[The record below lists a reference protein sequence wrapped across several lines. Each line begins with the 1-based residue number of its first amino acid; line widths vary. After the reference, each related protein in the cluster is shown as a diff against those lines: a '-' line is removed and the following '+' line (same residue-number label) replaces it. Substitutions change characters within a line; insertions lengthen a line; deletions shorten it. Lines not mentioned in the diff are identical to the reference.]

1 MAQASPDQSSLQRRL
16 LDDVETTTNFQPIS
30 GLELVPAVSLVEA
43 IEIAQRGDVQLAG
56 IDFYHNVR
64 SALKF
69 AKEYLRQNP
78 SDVLALEQIAA
89 IHLYTQNSPFFLY
102 LNIRMR
108 DEKREVLQP
117 YYAFIK
123 LLLSGLN
130 ALPPVREMVYRAVK
144 MDLHASF
151 PKGAEPIWYWHTHT
165 DTHTHTYIYIY
176 ICEYI
181 HTYIHTFINL

>member
-1 MAQASPDQSSLQRRL
+1 M
-16 LDDVETTTNFQPIS
+16 
-30 GLELVPAVSLVEA
+30 PAVSLAEA
-43 IEIAQRGDVQLAG
+43 IEIAQRSDTHLAA

-69 AKEYLRQNP
+69 AKEYLRRNP
-78 SDVLALEQIAA
+78 TEALILEQIAA
-89 IHLYTQNSPFFLY
+89 IHMYTQNSPFYLFL
-102 LNIRMR
+102 NVRMR

-144 MDLHASF
+144 LDLHASF
-151 PKGAEPIWYWHTHT
+151 PKAPSLSGT
-165 DTHTHTYIYIY
+165 DIVHI
-176 ICEYI
+176 
-181 HTYIHTFINL
+181 